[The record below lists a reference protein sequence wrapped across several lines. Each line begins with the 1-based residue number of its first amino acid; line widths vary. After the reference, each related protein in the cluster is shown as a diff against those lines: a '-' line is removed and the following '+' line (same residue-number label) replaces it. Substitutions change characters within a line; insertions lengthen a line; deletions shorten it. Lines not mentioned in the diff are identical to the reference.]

1 MERSRASGITKLDNT
16 ATAMDLELEVTMM
29 QTPSNLGELT
39 GEQGFGTT
47 TVGTREDSQGGGNR
61 RASLLLLR
69 LLDPRGRGDGRG

>member
-1 MERSRASGITKLDNT
+1 MEWSRASGITKLDNT

-39 GEQGFGTT
+39 GEQGTT

-69 LLDPRGRGDGRG
+69 LLDPRGRGDG